1 MHTFGSGLERNHGL
15 ALGLDLDG
23 LARLDAVG
31 RTIDDVAIDE
41 DVAMDHELASL
52 GGGAGEACTQ
62 DQSVETGL
70 KIGQH
75 GVAGLAGGVGA
86 LLVSGAELLLGD
98 AVLGAKTLLLAQ
110 THCVIGFSAATGAAV
125 LARSIRTLFEDAL
138 SLRGQSDAEGAG
150 KTHLT
155 AGTLNVRHW
164 FNPLFVLSL
173 SERNVCRSPA
183 YAEPASPVLLRAMR
197 ERLDPQCRTPRM
209 AADPLMG

>member
-1 MHTFGSGLERNHGL
+1 
-15 ALGLDLDG
+15 
-23 LARLDAVG
+23 
-31 RTIDDVAIDE
+31 
-41 DVAMDHELASL
+41 MDHELASWAVVRAKL
-52 GGGAGEACTQ
+52 HAGPERRDGSQDRSAWRCRSVRRCGCPSRKRRGAASRRCRT
-62 DQSVETGL
+62 
-70 KIGQH
+70 
-75 GVAGLAGGVGA
+75 
-86 LLVSGAELLLGD
+86 
-98 AVLGAKTLLLAQ
+98 GAKTLLLAQ

>member
-1 MHTFGSGLERNHGL
+1 
-15 ALGLDLDG
+15 
-23 LARLDAVG
+23 
-31 RTIDDVAIDE
+31 
-41 DVAMDHELASL
+41 MDHELASWAVVRAKL
-52 GGGAGEACTQ
+52 HAGPERRDGSQ
-62 DQSVETGL
+62 DRS
-70 KIGQH
+70 
-75 GVAGLAGGVGA
+75 AWRCR
-86 LLVSGAELLLGD
+86 SGRRCGCPSR
-98 AVLGAKTLLLAQ
+98 KRR
-110 THCVIGFSAATGAAV
+110 GAAS
-125 LARSIRTLFEDAL
+125 RRCRTGREDAASRADAL
-138 SLRGQSDAEGAG
+138 RNRIQCGDGCGRARQEHTDAFRRCAELRGQSDAEGAG